1 MSFGQTLVAFL
12 VGGVVTLLTQLI
24 LEGLRDRRV
33 GRRRTEKTETEVK
46 MAARLVVLDLISM
59 LALLRGARETGRWW
73 SALLLP
79 LGAWES
85 YGQALS
91 RELDDDAWRMVGA
104 TFSGA
109 AAWNELVGGTR
120 RYYWVMPHMNLR
132 RLGLVDMQEALR
144 TGAAEGLRDLLVIAV
159 PSAAEDDP
167 LRVLAERALAEGG

>member
-1 MSFGQTLVAFL
+1 MNFGQTLVAFL
-12 VGGVVTLLTQLI
+12 VGGAVTLATQLI
-24 LEGLRDRRV
+24 LEALREKRA
-33 GRRRTEKTETEVK
+33 GRRRAEATETEVK

-91 RELDDDAWRMVGA
+91 RELDDEAWRMVGA
-104 TFSGA
+104 TFAGA
-109 AAWNELVGGTR
+109 AAWNELVRGAR

-132 RLGLVDMQEALR
+132 RLGLGDMQDALR
-144 TGAAEGLRDLLVIAV
+144 TGAAEGLRDLLGIAL
-159 PSAAEDDP
+159 PSATEDDP
-167 LRVLAERALAEGG
+167 LRELAERALTEGD